1 MSRQLGIALGVAIF
15 VAVLGTPAPGEVLG
29 AFQAGW
35 AFQIVAALLGAL
47 AGLAIGA
54 VGPAVSP
61 AAGRAARNRCRYA
74 AGLIPSRARK
84 WRR

>member
-1 MSRQLGIALGVAIF
+1 MSRQLGIALGVAIL
-15 VAVLGTPAPGEVLG
+15 VAVLGTPAPAEVLG

-35 AFQIVAALLGAL
+35 TFQIAAALLGAL

-61 AAGRAARNRCRYA
+61 APVVPRGTA
-74 AGLIPSRARK
+74 AGTQPG
-84 WRR
+84 